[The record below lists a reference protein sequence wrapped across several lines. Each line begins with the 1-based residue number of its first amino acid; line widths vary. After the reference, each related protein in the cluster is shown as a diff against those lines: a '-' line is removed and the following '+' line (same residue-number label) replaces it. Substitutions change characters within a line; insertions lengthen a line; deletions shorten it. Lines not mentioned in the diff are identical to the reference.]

1 MEGNIT
7 PSRNLRPPPIQ
18 TNFTNSPRIPLR
30 RARARRYLNN
40 NNNENNNNVA
50 GIPPRIQRVE
60 NNGLSFAERM
70 AQAQS
75 RASNI
80 PSHNNDNVSVEEYP
94 INNIATQ
101 REVLPTIVEE
111 EEIDFSRTAVMR
123 IKNPISIHASNPL
136 KVYDYGEVDEVD
148 VNPFELDDSMLVFKA
163 ANFYFQYPK
172 EIFAEDL
179 RKNEN
184 LIFECKTKL
193 QGAPYR
199 ENLHFDKP
207 YYLLRASGNFAISY
221 GDMLQATEMSYGAYE
236 LKKTEKHLAHTAS
249 YDSILKDYT
258 GTGLRGQMVDI
269 MSADHCQAGSDRDV
283 YELIPIK
290 FLPKVTGGRRKKQ
303 KGRGLGF
310 SKTKKLH
317 NSPKRNFVVH
327 TLTGKKKNIE
337 SQKKSMKKAKKILG
351 VNT

>member
-1 MEGNIT
+1 MEGNRT
-7 PSRNLRPPPIQ
+7 PNRGQRNY
-18 TNFTNSPRIPLR
+18 TNSTRVPLR
-30 RARARRYLNN
+30 RARARRNLNINSESN
-40 NNNENNNNVA
+40 NDNNPV

-60 NNGLSFAERM
+60 NIGLSFAERM
-70 AQAQS
+70 AQAQRAS
-75 RASNI
+75 QASNI
-80 PSHNNDNVSVEEYP
+80 PSQNNNVSVEEYP
-94 INNIATQ
+94 INNITTQ
-101 REVLPTIVEE
+101 REPLPNIIE
-111 EEIDFSRTAVMR
+111 EEIDFSRTAIMR
-123 IKNPISIHASNPL
+123 IKNPASIHTNNPL

-148 VNPFELDDSMLVFKA
+148 VNPFELDDTMLVFKA

-172 EIFAEDL
+172 EVFAEDL

-199 ENLHFDKP
+199 ENLHFDTP

-236 LKKTEKHLAHTAS
+236 LKKTDKHLAHTAS
-249 YDSILKDYT
+249 YDSVLKDYT
-258 GTGLRGQMVDI
+258 GTGLRGQQVDI

-290 FLPKVTGGRRKKQ
+290 FLPKVSGGRRRKQ
-303 KGRGLGF
+303 KGRGLGL
-310 SKTKKLH
+310 SKTKKIH
-317 NSPKRNFVVH
+317 NSPFIVH

-337 SQKKSMKKAKKILG
+337 KQKKSMKKAKKLLG
-351 VNT
+351 VN

>member
-1 MEGNIT
+1 MEDNRTPNRAERLPQNYTNI
-7 PSRNLRPPPIQ
+7 
-18 TNFTNSPRIPLR
+18 PRSVQPLR
-30 RARARRYLNN
+30 RARARRNL
-40 NNNENNNNVA
+40 NNNENNDD
-50 GIPPRIQRVE
+50 GMIPQIRRFQ

-75 RASNI
+75 RAS
-80 PSHNNDNVSVEEYP
+80 SNNNVSVEEYP
-94 INNIATQ
+94 INNMATQ
-101 REVLPTIVEE
+101 QEAFPNIVGVDDEEEVE

-123 IKNPISIHASNPL
+123 IKQPTTIHTNNIL

-148 VNPFELDDSMLVFKA
+148 VNPFELDDTMLVFKA

-172 EIFAEDL
+172 EVFVEDL

-199 ENLHFDKP
+199 ENLHFDTP

-236 LKKTEKHLAHTAS
+236 LKKTDKHLAHTAS

-258 GTGLRGQMVDI
+258 GTGLRGRHQQVDI
-269 MSADHCQAGSDRDV
+269 ISADHCQAGSDRDV

-290 FLPKVTGGRRKKQ
+290 FIPKVSGGRRKQ
-303 KGRGLGF
+303 KGRGLSV
-310 SKTKKLH
+310 SKTKKIH

-337 SQKKSMKKAKKILG
+337 KQKKSMKKAKKLLG
-351 VNT
+351 VN